1 MSTHDEIEPAL
12 RGFIIE
18 NFLFR
23 DGAAESLSDTT
34 SFLETGL
41 IDSTGVLELIF
52 FLEKKFGIKV
62 ADAEML
68 PENLD
73 SIQQLGSFVRRKLD
87 AQRAVA

>member
-1 MSTHDEIEPAL
+1 MAAQVEVEPAI
-12 RGFIIE
+12 RKFITD

-23 DGAAESLSDTT
+23 EGAEPLSDTT

-52 FLEKKFGIKV
+52 FLEKHFGIKV
-62 ADAEML
+62 ADEDMV

-73 SIQQLGSFVRRKLD
+73 SIRKLTAYVQRKLE
-87 AQRAVA
+87 AQRSAA